1 MYYTFLYIGNRLDT
15 HYSKSLELKCSAVSY
30 WTLSFI
36 FPLFMLSF
44 PPLLVIDE
52 ANNLSVHAWK
62 AKYIV
67 GLVGENKLI
76 LNERTKFIIGGRTN
90 IISIFLFN
98 YTNHH
103 LQTVLRILV

>member
-1 MYYTFLYIGNRLDT
+1 
-15 HYSKSLELKCSAVSY
+15 
-30 WTLSFI
+30 
-36 FPLFMLSF
+36 MLSF
-44 PPLLVIDE
+44 PLLLVIEE
-52 ANNLSVHAWK
+52 AKSLSVYALK

-90 IISIFLFN
+90 IIPIFLFN

-103 LQTVLRILV
+103 LQTVLTILA